1 MWNAPRV
8 TGPQINGGIAELRT
22 HLKLATSIV
31 ILALFVSVGAIG
43 RVEAHEG
50 EDHGTP
56 EPVVAM
62 PGEALLAAVGEGA
75 AFDAILKYRPFE
87 KGEQVAI
94 TLYLASSETNRPVS
108 DASISGSLSDGENT
122 TTIAFRAKEG
132 GPPGAY
138 SATATPGS
146 DSAMSWLFDITA
158 GSDSDLIA
166 ISGFKAGT
174 NLSAPTVGAT
184 HSHAHASSPPLIAVL
199 VSLGVL
205 LATAAFV
212 AGRVTA
218 RKVVSA

>member
-1 MWNAPRV
+1 M
-8 TGPQINGGIAELRT
+8 
-22 HLKLATSIV
+22 KLATSKV
-31 ILALFVSVGAIG
+31 IIPLLLAVVAIG
-43 RVEAHEG
+43 GVEAHEG

-56 EPVVAM
+56 EPVVAA
-62 PGEALLAAVGEGA
+62 PGEALLSAAGAGA
-75 AFDAILKYRPFE
+75 AFDAVLKYRPFE
-87 KGEQVAI
+87 KGGQVAL
-94 TLYLASSETNRPVS
+94 TLYLASSETNRPVGG
-108 DASISGSLSDGENT
+108 ASISGSLSDGENN

-158 GSDSDLIA
+158 GSESDLIA
-166 ISGFKAGT
+166 ISGFKAGA
-174 NLSAPTVGAT
+174 NLSAPAVGAT
-184 HSHAHASSPPLIAVL
+184 HSHAHASSPPPIAVL

-212 AGRVTA
+212 AGRATA

>member
-1 MWNAPRV
+1 MK
-8 TGPQINGGIAELRT
+8 
-22 HLKLATSIV
+22 LKILKVVLTSAALLASYG
-31 ILALFVSVGAIG
+31 ALD
-43 RVEAHEG
+43 AHEG

-62 PGEALLAAVGEGA
+62 PGEALLAAVGDGA
-75 AFDAILKYRPFE
+75 AFDAVLKYRPFE
-87 KGEQVAI
+87 KGEQVAL
-94 TLYLASSETNRPVS
+94 TLYLASSETNRPVGG
-108 DASISGSLSDGENT
+108 ASISGSLSDGEKN

-138 SATATPGS
+138 SATVTSGS

-158 GSDSDLIA
+158 GSESDLIA
-166 ISGFKAGT
+166 ISGFKAGA
-174 NLSAPTVGAT
+174 NLSAPAVGAT

-212 AGRVTA
+212 AGRATA